1 MLSSS
6 EAQLK
11 DTTSSSSLMAVAH
24 DQPFHERYFKSR
36 GFESRQK
43 RTKILQTQAYLY
55 RFSLSRL
62 HQFTKDPALTAL
74 FAYYFENSVEE
85 RIMKSGTMSKH
96 LAVYREAAK
105 NMQNYQ
111 RSHFIDKA
119 KTLDSPLQ
127 LKSQ

>member
-1 MLSSS
+1 MLSTSQ
-6 EAQLK
+6 AQLK
-11 DTTSSSSLMAVAH
+11 DTTSSSSLMAVAQ

-36 GFESRQK
+36 GLESRQK

-85 RIMKSGTMSKH
+85 RIMKSGTMSKN

-119 KTLDSPLQ
+119 KILDSPLQ